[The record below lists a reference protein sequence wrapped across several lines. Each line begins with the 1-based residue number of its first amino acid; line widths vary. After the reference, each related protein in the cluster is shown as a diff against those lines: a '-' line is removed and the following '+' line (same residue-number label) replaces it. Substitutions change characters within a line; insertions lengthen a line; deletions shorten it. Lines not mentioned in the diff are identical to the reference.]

1 MNNRM
6 PLEIVYI
13 LVEIYLF
20 AKSLTSESTTP
31 KERRKNFISIITS
44 KSGPVID
51 TSVLENFWS
60 LIAQKITHL
69 NRSVDEEEPS
79 EVSSGSS

>member
-1 MNNRM
+1 M

-51 TSVLENFWS
+51 TSVLENF
-60 LIAQKITHL
+60 
-69 NRSVDEEEPS
+69 
-79 EVSSGSS
+79 